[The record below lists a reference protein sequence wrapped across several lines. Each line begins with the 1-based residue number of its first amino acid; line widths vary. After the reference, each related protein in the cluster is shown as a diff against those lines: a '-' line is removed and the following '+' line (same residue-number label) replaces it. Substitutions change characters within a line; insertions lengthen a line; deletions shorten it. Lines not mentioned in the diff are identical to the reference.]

1 MSAPNFMRAAND
13 GLNSVND
20 SAADVDV
27 QWSPG
32 QPSTLGWIFP
42 RPDANAS
49 SKMTDLT
56 RQEVD
61 AKLAQNK
68 AELEARLANFD
79 TSIKTG
85 FAEMRTDMAK
95 MQGEMHKNTS
105 DLIKWGVVT
114 ALGFATA
121 TVAILTFVINNAIPK
136 TPPAQPVSQPAAQQQ
151 VPTIIAV
158 PSGSTV
164 LSAPQAPA
172 VTAPPPAKQSN

>member
-1 MSAPNFMRAAND
+1 MTSAKYSRDP
-13 GLNSVND
+13 
-20 SAADVDV
+20 SASKFVSGMVARFTADASEDIDVDV
-27 QWSPG
+27 DNLPN
-32 QPSTLGWIFP
+32 
-42 RPDANAS
+42 RPNHKA
-49 SKMTDLT
+49 MTDLT
-56 RQEVD
+56 RQEMT
-61 AKLAQNK
+61 AALAANK

-85 FAEMRTDMAK
+85 FAEMRIDMAK

-136 TPPAQPVSQPAAQQQ
+136 TPPAQSVSQPAAQQQ

-158 PSGSTV
+158 PPGSTV

-172 VTAPPPAKQSN
+172 ATAPPPAKQSN